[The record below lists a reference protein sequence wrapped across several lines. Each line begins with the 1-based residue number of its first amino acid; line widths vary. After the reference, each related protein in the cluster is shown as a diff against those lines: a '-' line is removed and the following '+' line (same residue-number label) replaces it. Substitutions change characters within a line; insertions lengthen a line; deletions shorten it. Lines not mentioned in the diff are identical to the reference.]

1 MKVIEMI
8 KAFTYLRYKRIKGLC
23 HTGALR
29 AGY

>member
-8 KAFTYLRYKRIKGLC
+8 KAFTYLRYERIEGLC
-23 HTGALR
+23 YTGALG